1 MWTAKARKIGFRWKI
16 RNGKNVKIWED
27 NWLGTSSLAIH
38 FWDLYVILNEKNKTV
53 YELWDGT
60 N

>member
-1 MWTAKARKIGFRWKI
+1 MENKKW
-16 RNGKNVKIWED
+16 KNVKIWED

-53 YELWDGT
+53 YKLWDGT